1 MHDSLMNREVRRGE
15 TSLKTVINGKIIL
28 KWTLQKQAMTLR
40 TRLVHDSPGWDF
52 ENAFLL
58 LTTLDVGLKSF
69 FLHDTRNRVSFQN
82 IFLNNK
88 LREWISFRTPEL
100 CWYYTTHDIQR
111 PSLIPLHFKTFR
123 ATFNSTY
130 TISPFYRKYNQNKT
144 CFYFNNLCSTKY
156 SDIKEP

>member
-1 MHDSLMNREVRRGE
+1 MNREVRRGE

-88 LREWISFRTPEL
+88 LRE
-100 CWYYTTHDIQR
+100 
-111 PSLIPLHFKTFR
+111 
-123 ATFNSTY
+123 
-130 TISPFYRKYNQNKT
+130 
-144 CFYFNNLCSTKY
+144 
-156 SDIKEP
+156 